1 VRDKR
6 ISVLWLCGP
15 PGAGKSAAGWAL
27 YAGLARSGVRAG
39 FVDIDQLGICL
50 PAPPDDP
57 QRYQLKERNVSAVT
71 GNFRAAGCDAVIVSG
86 DLGSSRALSSGTLH
100 GASLT
105 ICRLRARPDELRR
118 RLTSRRAAPDLVTDA
133 LREAE
138 ELDRCSFADVC
149 VDTDGLTVA
158 EVARLVRERCGG
170 WPPTGAGG
178 TRAADAVLAPAA
190 AGAAASSAASAG
202 GEVLLACGVTG
213 VGKSAVAFEVF
224 LRQLRAGAAAAY
236 VDLDQIGFM
245 SPAPTDGTQLTA
257 RNLADLW
264 RAYYEAGARRL
275 VLSGPVPDARAAA
288 VYAGAL
294 SRARVTVCRLHAGPA
309 ELARRISL
317 RGQGLS
323 WPQPGD
329 PLIGRPEAHLRRVAE
344 RAAAEA
350 DALDRSGLG
359 DLRVDTDGLSVAE
372 AADLI
377 THRWLSACPRA
388 RLPQDTW
395 PEPEGT
401 KRCHVDR
408 SRYLACG
415 TARRSRRPRWWGTCW
430 SPGASVLSTRR
441 AGRLLTARRSRSPS
455 SSPTS
460 AGWSPRPAALS
471 RTS

>member
-1 VRDKR
+1 VRDER
-6 ISVLWLCGP
+6 LAVLWLCGP

-27 YAGLARSGVRAG
+27 YAGLARSGARTG
-39 FVDIDQLGICL
+39 FVDIDQLGMCL

-71 GNFRAAGCDAVIVSG
+71 GNFRTVGCDAVIVSG

-118 RLTSRRAAPDLVTDA
+118 RLTSRRAAPELVTDA
-133 LREAE
+133 LREAA
-138 ELDRCSFADVC
+138 ELDRSSFADVC

-170 WPPTGAGG
+170 WPPRGAAATRPAG
-178 TRAADAVLAPAA
+178 TAGMPLAAADAA
-190 AGAAASSAASAG
+190 AGG
-202 GEVLLACGVTG
+202 GGDVLLACGVTG
-213 VGKSAVAFEVF
+213 VGKSAVGFEVF
-224 LRQLRAGAAAAY
+224 LRQLRAGVAAAY

-245 SPAPTDGTQLTA
+245 SPAPADGPDVNRLTA

-264 RAYYEAGARRL
+264 RVYYEAGARRL
-275 VLSGPVPDARAAA
+275 VLSGPVANARAAA

-294 SRARVTVCRLHAGPA
+294 PRARVTVCRLHAGPA

-329 PLIGRPEAHLRRVAE
+329 PLIGRPAAYLRLVAA
-344 RAAAEA
+344 RAAAQA

-377 THRWLSACPRA
+377 TRRWLSA
-388 RLPQDTW
+388 
-395 PEPEGT
+395 
-401 KRCHVDR
+401 
-408 SRYLACG
+408 
-415 TARRSRRPRWWGTCW
+415 
-430 SPGASVLSTRR
+430 
-441 AGRLLTARRSRSPS
+441 RSP
-455 SSPTS
+455 
-460 AGWSPRPAALS
+460 R
-471 RTS
+471 

>member
-1 VRDKR
+1 MRR
-6 ISVLWLCGP
+6 LSVLWLCGP

-27 YAGLARSGVRAG
+27 YAGLAPSGARAG

-57 QRYQLKERNVSAVT
+57 QRYRLKERNLSAVA
-71 GNFRAAGCDAVIVSG
+71 GNFRAAGCDAVVVSG
-86 DLGSSRALSSGTLH
+86 HLGPSKAISSGTMH

-118 RLTSRRAAPDLVTDA
+118 RLTLRRAAPDLVADA

-138 ELDRCSFADVC
+138 ELDRSSFADAC

-158 EVARLVRERCGG
+158 EVARLVRDRCG
-170 WPPTGAGG
+170 WPPARVAG
-178 TRAADAVLAPAA
+178 TRGADAVPAPLPA
-190 AGAAASSAASAG
+190 AGAD
-202 GEVLLACGVTG
+202 GEVLLICGATG
-213 VGKSAVAFEVF
+213 VGKSAVGFDVF
-224 LRQLRAGAAAAY
+224 LRQLRAGVTAAY
-236 VDLDQIGFM
+236 VDLDQIGFI
-245 SPAPTDGTQLTA
+245 STAPAGGPDDTRLAA

-264 RAYYEAGARRL
+264 RAYHQAGARRL
-275 VLSGPVPDARAAA
+275 VLSGPVPDARTAA

-294 SRARVTVCRLHAGPA
+294 PAARVTVCRLHAGPA
-309 ELARRISL
+309 ELANRISL

-329 PLIGRPEAHLRRVAE
+329 PLIGQPEAHLRLVAE

-359 DLRVDTDGLSVAE
+359 DLRIDTDGLSAGEVA
-372 AADLI
+372 DRI
-377 THRWLSACPRA
+377 TRRWLSACPRV

-395 PEPEGT
+395 AEPEGT

-415 TARRSRRPRWWGTCW
+415 TARRSRRPRWWETCW
-430 SPGASVLSTRR
+430 SPVASAPWTRR
-441 AGRLLTARRSRSPS
+441 RE
-455 SSPTS
+455 
-460 AGWSPRPAALS
+460 
-471 RTS
+471 